1 MLNIINWDLKAGTV
15 IQVIFA
21 YTEREVQHKISFY
34 YVLNEDKTLDPS
46 VLGQSFQNEIL
57 EYFNSLLCSEVT
69 WNYILLSPTTVGFF
83 KWTSFDAFEG
93 FDQQNQGLDTTR
105 GLRFSLV
112 RYNRDK
118 PIFFSLYGLKQDLDL
133 PTRAE
138 LSQILPWF
146 SQGFEL
152 PYKDTA
158 ISLGFRGCSSPVQ
171 SGGDA
176 PVTGIGLKFFSLPK
190 NQQGPLS

>member
-1 MLNIINWDLKAGTV
+1 MLNIVNWNLKAGTV

-21 YTEREVQHKISFY
+21 YTERDVQHKISFY
-34 YVLNEDKTLDPS
+34 YSLNEDNTLDPS
-46 VLGQSFQNEIL
+46 VLGQSFQNAML
-57 EYFNSLLCSEVT
+57 AYFNTLLCSEVT
-69 WNYILLSPTTVGFF
+69 WDYILLRPTTVGFF
-83 KWTSFDAFEG
+83 KWTSFEC

-138 LSQILPWF
+138 LSKIQPWF

-152 PYKDTA
+152 PYNDTA

-171 SGGDA
+171 SGVDA
-176 PVTGIGLKFFSLPK
+176 PITGVGLKFFSLPK
-190 NQQGPLS
+190 NQLGR